1 MTFNALTLIAP
12 LSLRRAAVALPMLAA
27 LALAPAARAA
37 TTEEVLRAVE
47 DQRRE
52 AIRIQD
58 WNILGR
64 IYAPEFIAVTANG
77 EVINRTQL
85 FQSFAKGHSAQKF
98 STDEIKVLD
107 LGETAIFIGRLV
119 ARAPTGAITYSSRFS
134 HVFVKRDS
142 VWWCVSGQST
152 AITEP

>member
-1 MTFNALTLIAP
+1 MTSNAHSPHT
-12 LSLRRAAVALPMLAA
+12 LRRAAIALPLLATLAWPLAA
-27 LALAPAARAA
+27 QAA
-37 TTEEVLRAVE
+37 TTEEILRAVE

-52 AIRIQD
+52 AIRVQD

-64 IYAPEFIAVTANG
+64 IYAPEFVGVNANG
-77 EVINRTQL
+77 QVIDRSKL
-85 FQSFAKGHSAQKF
+85 FQEIAKGHSAQKF

-107 LGETAIFIGRLV
+107 LGETAIFFGRLV
-119 ARAPTGAITYSSRFS
+119 ARAPTGAITYSTRFS

-152 AITEP
+152 PLVEP

>member
-1 MTFNALTLIAP
+1 MTFDAP
-12 LSLRRAAVALPMLAA
+12 SPRMLRRAAAALPLLAA
-27 LALAPAARAA
+27 LAWPLAAHCA
-37 TTEEVLRAVE
+37 TTEEILRAVE

-64 IYAPEFIAVTANG
+64 IYAPEFVGVTANG
-77 EVINRTQL
+77 QVIDRTQL
-85 FQSFAKGHSAQKF
+85 FQIFAKGSSAQKF

-107 LGETAIFIGRLV
+107 LGETAIFYGRLV
-119 ARAPTGAITYSSRFS
+119 ARAPTGAITYSTRFS

-152 AITEP
+152 PIVEP

>member
-1 MTFNALTLIAP
+1 MTLRALTSTP
-12 LSLRRAAVALPMLAA
+12 LRRAAFALPLLAT
-27 LALAPAARAA
+27 LVLPATLRAA

-58 WNILGR
+58 FGTLGR
-64 IYAPEFIAVTANG
+64 IYAPEFVAVSGNG
-77 EVINRTQL
+77 QVIDRTQL
-85 FQSFAKGHSAQKF
+85 FQMFAKGSSAQKF

-119 ARAPTGAITYSSRFS
+119 ARAPTGDITFTTRFS
-134 HVFVKRDS
+134 HVFVKRDG

-152 AITEP
+152 PIAEP